1 MIGKSQG
8 LSFCHVVS
16 FFDFLADSSL
26 EASPIHSN
34 SLFLARRKLM
44 NSNICEQVMCVPL
57 RAFNACMGV
66 CAWSTQGERLSVCAQ
81 KEATLSWL
89 LQISLPHSSTERGS
103 QEGERERERLRDNG
117 NGG

>member
-1 MIGKSQG
+1 MSCG
-8 LSFCHVVS
+8 V
-16 FFDFLADSSL
+16 FFDFLADFSL

-34 SLFLARRKLM
+34 LVFLALRKLM

-66 CAWSTQGERLSVCAQ
+66 CAWSTQGECLSVCAQ
-81 KEATLSWL
+81 RRRRFHGCFR
-89 LQISLPHSSTERGS
+89 SLYLTVRQS
-103 QEGERERERLRDNG
+103 EGARRERERLRDNG